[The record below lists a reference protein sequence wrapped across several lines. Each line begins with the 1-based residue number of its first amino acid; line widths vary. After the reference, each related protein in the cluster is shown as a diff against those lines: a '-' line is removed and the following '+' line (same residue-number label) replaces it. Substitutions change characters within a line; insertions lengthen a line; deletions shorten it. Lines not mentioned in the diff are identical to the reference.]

1 MLRQKYFDDLVE
13 DSIHFNSLNDSMI
26 KLRFKTN
33 STNFF
38 NTDINSIY
46 TYGLTV
52 TDKVKYEVF
61 NKNENYFP
69 ISLNF
74 KFIKLF
80 SYLKLE
86 DVKSYGNYLISR
98 IDARLLDLVNAIES
112 FKIKYVLCSIQSM
125 LVPVTYFKYVL
136 SLNAAS
142 GLGDYYYRYIEL
154 LSFSYTNKFGFYST
168 NNSINAID
176 HTNYLENNDYI
187 RFLKYQSPMINYSY
201 KSGNY
206 LGI

>member
-1 MLRQKYFDDLVE
+1 MLRQKYFDDLVN

-38 NTDINSIY
+38 DTDISSLY

-61 NKNENYFP
+61 NKNETYFP
-69 ISLNF
+69 VSFNL

-80 SYLKLE
+80 SYLKL
-86 DVKSYGNYLISR
+86 DDFKAYMNYLISR
-98 IDARLLDLVNAIES
+98 VDARLLDFVNVVES
-112 FKIKYVLCSIQSM
+112 FKISYFLCSIQSM
-125 LVPVTYFKYVL
+125 LTPIEYLKYIT

-142 GLGDYYYRYIEL
+142 GFGDYYYRYVEL
-154 LSFSYTNKFGFYST
+154 LSFSYTNKFGFYNT
-168 NNSINAID
+168 NNSRNTID
-176 HTNYLENNDYI
+176 HTNYLENNDYV